1 MLSKTYPLSQV
12 YLTKESLALHLSEAS
27 VTLEQC
33 KSSKTRFFIL
43 SLNRFNLLRALLR
56 EQDCWIL
63 GEDVNLGV
71 ESCFLSKNQK
81 DLFFFQKKIKIYCN
95 YLIRN
100 GEQAPNSPHLSK
112 QNGKILKHI

>member
-1 MLSKTYPLSQV
+1 LLSKTYPLSQV

-56 EQDCWIL
+56 EQLEDCWIL
-63 GEDVNLGV
+63 GEDVNFGV
-71 ESCFLSKNQK
+71 EICFLSKNQK
-81 DLFFFQKKIKIYCN
+81 DLIFF
-95 YLIRN
+95 
-100 GEQAPNSPHLSK
+100 SK
-112 QNGKILKHI
+112 RD